1 MAALSVVALVVMQL
15 SKRDGNIVQV
25 KQNGAVL
32 YELPL
37 WKDDEI
43 EVPAKNGGYN
53 VIVIK
58 NGAVRVS
65 KASCPDQY
73 CVHHE
78 PLSTTMGNITC
89 LPNNLTIEV
98 TEKDGTQAVDG
109 VTG

>member
-1 MAALSVVALVVMQL
+1 MRRNRFWIIVIGVMAALSVVALVVMQL

-58 NGAVRVS
+58 NG
-65 KASCPDQY
+65 DIGL
-73 CVHHE
+73 HD
-78 PLSTTMGNITC
+78 TD
-89 LPNNLTIEV
+89 PNRFIACAQHI
-98 TEKDGTQAVDG
+98 DRSQ
-109 VTG
+109 